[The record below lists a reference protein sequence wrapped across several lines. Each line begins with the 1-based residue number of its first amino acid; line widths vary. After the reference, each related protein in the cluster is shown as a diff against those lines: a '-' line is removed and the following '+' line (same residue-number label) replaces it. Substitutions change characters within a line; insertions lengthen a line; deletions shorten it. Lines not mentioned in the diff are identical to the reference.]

1 MLVHRKSESAVI
13 WRDLAAM
20 AAATGLFAV
29 VSARFELGERIAMVT
44 RPWERY
50 QLDELPGVLLFM
62 AVGFAWFVWR
72 RMREARAALRRK
84 EAVEAALTSAL
95 AENRRLER
103 ANVKIQEEERKNLAR
118 ELHDELG
125 QYMNAIK
132 VDAVYLRDANPL
144 DGAEVK
150 RCASMII
157 GIVDHL
163 QSIVHDIIRRLRP
176 PGLDELGLAAA
187 IEHCLDGWRR
197 RLPSVNFD
205 CHVGAGLTDLSE
217 AVNMTL
223 YRLVQEALTNVS
235 RHARASHVAISLEQ
249 HPSAFNGGGSVVL
262 RIVDNGAG
270 TRGSAAPGT
279 GLGLVGMRE
288 RVESLGGAFE
298 ASNVD
303 GGFRIA
309 AQLPL
314 QDAVA

>member
-1 MLVHRKSESAVI
+1 MLRHRKNEGAAA

-20 AAATGLFAV
+20 MAATGLFAV
-29 VSARFELGERIAMVT
+29 ASARFELGETIARIT

-62 AVGFAWFVWR
+62 AVGLAWFAWR
-72 RMREARAALRRK
+72 RMREARALLRRK
-84 EAVEAALTSAL
+84 EAIEAALTSAL

-103 ANVKIQEEERKNLAR
+103 ANVKIQEEERKSLAR

-125 QYMNAIK
+125 QYLNAIK

-144 DGAEVK
+144 DAAEAK
-150 RCASMII
+150 RCASLIV

-163 QSIVHDIIRRLRP
+163 QSIVHDIVRRLRP

-205 CHVGAGLTDLSE
+205 CHVASGLTNLSE

-223 YRLVQEALTNVS
+223 YRLVQEGLTNVS
-235 RHARASHVAISLEQ
+235 QHAEASSVAISLEQ
-249 HPSAFNGGGSVVL
+249 QPTAPDGTSSVVL
-262 RIVDNGAG
+262 RIIDNGAG
-270 TRGSAAPGT
+270 TRVSAAPGS
-279 GLGLVGMRE
+279 GLGLIGMRE
-288 RVESLGGAFE
+288 RVESLGGSFA
-298 ASNVD
+298 ASSVE

-314 QDAVA
+314 QEAIA